1 MSDIMMFSD
10 IEWGDPI
17 VLPEEAI
24 SDWVISKPDGSEE
37 GNLIGLELERIG
49 DCIPDHEHND

>member
-1 MSDIMMFSD
+1 MMFSD